1 MADFVP
7 ATLLSIAPSRPGS
20 AASSLAIRSVSA
32 VASGDASPPSPT
44 SASAPTLALS
54 SSSDACIA
62 WSEDALA
69 AAASASALSSLV
81 CNLCSA
87 SPTCWLMAAASGTEP
102 PSLAAS
108 ASALNANSICATRP
122 VNSDSSGGVSGARS
136 SSALTRSSSLAT
148 APMSGA
154 GADGGADSSLAMR
167 ASSLAR
173 SGEALPDCAPGRR
186 CQAKASAITPMR
198 PPSRPAARWVTKL
211 FISEMVAAG
220 GGETLRAPS
229 SGAASTGSGSVS
241 SGSRSRVVASASA
254 AFSSASSSGSCCA
267 GASSWPAKI
276 EPSGSSPGAATD
288 TSVAVPSMV
297 GAGRLLAPPLNSS
310 SPKGSAMTP

>member
-1 MADFVP
+1 MRRRQA
-7 ATLLSIAPSRPGS
+7 LLR
-20 AASSLAIRSVSA
+20 LV
-32 VASGDASPPSPT
+32 
-44 SASAPTLALS
+44 APTLALS

-108 ASALNANSICATRP
+108 ASALNADSICATRP
-122 VNSDSSGGVSGARS
+122 VNSGSSGGVSGARS
-136 SSALTRSSSLAT
+136 SSVLTRSSSLAT
-148 APMSGA
+148 ASMSGA

-173 SGEALPDCAPGRR
+173 SGAALPDCAPGRR

-220 GGETLRAPS
+220 GGEVRALS

-241 SGSRSRVVASASA
+241 SGSRSLVVGAASASA
-254 AFSSASSSGSCCA
+254 AFSSASSSGSCSA
-267 GASSWPAKI
+267 GASSWPARI
-276 EPSGSSPGAATD
+276 EPSASSPGAAAD

-297 GAGRLLAPPLNSS
+297 GAGRLPAPPLNSS
-310 SPKGSAMTP
+310 SPKGSAITP